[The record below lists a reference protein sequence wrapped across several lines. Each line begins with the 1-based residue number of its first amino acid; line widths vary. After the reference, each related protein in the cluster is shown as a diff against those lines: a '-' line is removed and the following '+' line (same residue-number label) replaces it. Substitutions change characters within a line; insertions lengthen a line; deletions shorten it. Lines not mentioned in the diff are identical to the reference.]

1 MVAVGSCEDTVERDC
16 TSPAEGTHR
25 HTRALKLALGI
36 TIVFMLAEGV
46 GGWIANSIAL
56 VADAGHM
63 LGDAAALGLALFAA
77 RMAERPT
84 TPAKT
89 YGYLRLEILA
99 ALVNGVALFAIS
111 GLIVWRAVLRLGAP
125 EPVNAALMLAVA
137 VLGLAANIAAARVLH
152 GPHEH
157 SLNLRGAHLHM
168 LSDALGSLG
177 AIVAAIAI
185 MIWGWAYADP
195 AISIAIAVLILFGAW
210 RLASES
216 VDVLL
221 EATPRHIQLDDV
233 EREIGTIPGLS
244 QVHDLHVWTVTSGMI
259 AMTGHAVVADPSQCD
274 QVLRTVETR
283 MADLGIHH
291 VTMQLEP
298 ERICADGSAV

>member
-1 MVAVGSCEDTVERDC
+1 MQRDC
-16 TSPAEGTHR
+16 TSPAEGTQR
-25 HTRALKLALGI
+25 HARALALALGI

-56 VADAGHM
+56 IADAGHM

-77 RMAERPT
+77 RMARRPT
-84 TPAKT
+84 TSAKT

-99 ALVNGVALFAIS
+99 ALVNGVTLFVIA
-111 GLIVWRAVLRLGAP
+111 GLIVWRAVLRLGEP
-125 EPVNAALMLAVA
+125 EQVNAPLMLVIAVI
-137 VLGLAANIAAARVLH
+137 GLAANLAAARVLH

-157 SLNLRGAHLHM
+157 SLNIRGAHLHM

-177 AIVAAIAI
+177 AIVAAIVIIVA
-185 MIWGWAYADP
+185 GWFYADP
-195 AISIAIAVLILFGAW
+195 AISIGIALLILFGAW

-221 EATPRHIQLDDV
+221 EATPRHIDLDDV
-233 EREIGTIPGLS
+233 ERELRSIPGIS
-244 QVHDLHVWTVTSGMI
+244 EVHDLHVWTVTSGMV
-259 AMTGHAVVADPSQCD
+259 AMTGHAVVDDPAHCND
-274 QVLRTVETR
+274 VLRGVERR
-283 MADLGIHH
+283 MAELGVHH

-298 ERICADGSAV
+298 ERICADGSTV